1 MNATRFSLFA
11 ASAPGIEPLLEA
23 ELRSLGLRSARAEAG
38 GVSFTADL
46 RGIVRAHL
54 GAGLAH
60 SIRLRIARA
69 NIMSFAH
76 LEGFA
81 KEIEWASYLRG
92 GESFDVRALSRASK
106 LFHTGAIEERVAAAI
121 ELRSDA
127 RFERGAERVVHIRSL
142 KNRMSFAIDLSG
154 APLHQRGYRLETA
167 KAPLREDL
175 ARALLIRSGWD
186 RASHL
191 VDPMMGAGTLPIEAA
206 LLARR
211 AAPGKNRNFAFT
223 SFPLFHEASSKLE
236 EERARFE
243 SLELATLPPIF
254 GSDRDRG
261 AVKIARRNAERAGLR
276 ARDIQLEVASLA
288 EAPGLRDPL
297 PERGLLVVNPPYGKR
312 IGKTS
317 ALIPL
322 YQALGERI
330 RELPPEF
337 KVAMVAADPRLPRLS
352 GSGLEPALLSD
363 HGGVKIRFFF
373 RSERGAS
380 AAPGESAARG
390 GRDALRDE

>member
-1 MNATRFSLFA
+1 MNAPRYSLFA

-23 ELRSLGLRSARAEAG
+23 ELRALGLRTARAEAG

-60 SIRLRIARA
+60 SIRLRIARG
-69 NIMSFAH
+69 NIMSFSH
-76 LEGFA
+76 LESFA
-81 KEIEWASYLRG
+81 REIDWSLYLRRD
-92 GESFDVRALSRASK
+92 EPFDVRAHSRASK

-121 ELRSDA
+121 EMRA
-127 RFERGAERVVHIRSL
+127 GAKFERGAERVLHVRSL
-142 KNRMSFAIDLSG
+142 KNRMSFALDLSG

-175 ARALLIRSGWD
+175 ARALLILSGWD
-186 RASHL
+186 RESHF
-191 VDPMMGAGTLPIEAA
+191 VDPMMGAGTLAIEAA
-206 LLARR
+206 LLAKGS
-211 AAPGKNRNFAFT
+211 APGKNRSFAFT
-223 SFPLFHEASSKLE
+223 DFPLFHEAASRLE
-236 EERARFE
+236 EEREAFASFE
-243 SLELATLPPIF
+243 RELQGPIF

-261 AVKIARRNAERAGLR
+261 AVEIARRNAERAGLASDELR
-276 ARDIQLEVASLA
+276 FSVATLA
-288 EAPGLRDPL
+288 KAPGLKEPL
-297 PERGLLVVNPPYGKR
+297 PPRGLLAVNPPYGKR
-312 IGKTS
+312 VGKKS

-330 RELPPEF
+330 RTLPPEF
-337 KVAMVAADPRLPRLS
+337 KAAMVAADPRLPRLA

-373 RSERGAS
+373 RAQLGDAPESE
-380 AAPGESAARG
+380 AR
-390 GRDALRDE
+390 DTSEEEPEPAK